1 MCVRLEGIA
10 GGCHLGF
17 PRLSTS
23 NCIVH
28 VLCRAAKKNKV
39 WFWPRSVSSGSR
51 GRGGGG
57 GEATAIVSVLRSSES
72 NPGPRPNPKITL

>member
-1 MCVRLEGIA
+1 MRLEGTA

-17 PRLSTS
+17 ARLPTL
-23 NCIVH
+23 NCIAH

-39 WFWPRSVSSGSR
+39 WFWPSSVSSSRR

-57 GEATAIVSVLRSSES
+57 GEATAIVSALKSSES